1 MAVSGMLRSVGRS
14 FTGQQAGTG
23 DCPGLGRPDQ
33 IYSCNRIKKSDFIFS
48 YFFERHRQQI
58 FTEDWTAFS
67 NYPQHC
73 AGKSIATEIAP
84 APTC

>member
-33 IYSCNRIKKSDFIFS
+33 IYSCNCIKKSDFIFS
-48 YFFERHRQQI
+48 KGIANR
-58 FTEDWTAFS
+58 FS
-67 NYPQHC
+67 QKIGQHS
-73 AGKSIATEIAP
+73 AIIRSIAP
-84 APTC
+84 VSR